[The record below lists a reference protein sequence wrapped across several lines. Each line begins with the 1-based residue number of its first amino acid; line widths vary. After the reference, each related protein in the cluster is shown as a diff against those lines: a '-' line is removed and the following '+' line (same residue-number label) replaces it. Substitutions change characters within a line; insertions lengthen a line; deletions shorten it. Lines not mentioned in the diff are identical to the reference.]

1 MAKEQTTVPANADAE
16 KAKRQAEKATKF
28 KELGGKRVSAALDK
42 IALLNNL
49 ANRNSYEYTQED
61 VDKMTKALR
70 AAVQHVEDNFK
81 AALGGGKKAVT
92 GGFEF

>member
-1 MAKEQTTVPANADAE
+1 MAKETVTTPLNTEAE
-16 KAKRQAEKATKF
+16 KAKRQAEKLAKF

-49 ANRNSYEYTQED
+49 ANRNSYDYTQED
-61 VDKMTKALR
+61 VDKMAKALR

-81 AALGGGKKAVT
+81 AALGGKKAVT